1 MKITGLLRK
10 KNLVMVFEPDEV
22 EKVSVQENHLGSM
35 ITVHV
40 HLT

>member
-1 MKITGLLRK
+1 
-10 KNLVMVFEPDEV
+10 LVMVFDPDET
-22 EKVSVQENHLGSM
+22 EKLSVQENHLGSM